1 MIVICPGCGK
11 EYSFDEVSLPAAGA
25 MGRCKACGTRFRI
38 DRPGQE
44 EQITCPAC
52 GFKQAGGSA
61 CLTCGLVFDKYKPRD
76 EEQAETPS
84 GATGRPRA
92 AGSIPDAL
100 PPAEEEKTFGGSMGG
115 PGGLK
120 PPPDEIRFSLGGS
133 FRFAW
138 TVVRGN
144 FLFLLA
150 VLLLA
155 MIISSIPDVLG
166 RILFAD
172 SVPARLLL
180 LFVSVFLQSVVTMGL
195 VRVSLLFVDGRE
207 ATFSDLFACASLFP
221 AYFLASVLYGLM
233 VFFGMLLLVVPGII
247 LAIKPGSRNRHVREH
262 PGDHDRTGLCVP
274 DPRQP
279 GGRIGSSLI
288 RLSSPIRQSITR
300 RSSGSRPPGYSVSP
314 IRGISAPSS
323 TAADPFKTRE
333 WRTFFQRS
341 HLLLLMK
348 YYTH

>member
-84 GATGRPRA
+84 GATGRPGA

-247 LAIKPGSRNRHVREH
+247 LAIKYMFYSYAVVDRELG
-262 PGDHDRTGLCVP
+262 PVE
-274 DPRQP
+274 
-279 GGRIGSSLI
+279 SLK
-288 RLSSPIRQSITR
+288 
-300 RSSGSRPPGYSVSP
+300 RSSTITSGAKLELFMFILLVLCANIAGALALGIGMFVSIP
-314 IRGISAPSS
+314 VTMIALAYVYRTLDSQVEESA
-323 TAADPFKTRE
+323 AA
-333 WRTFFQRS
+333 
-341 HLLLLMK
+341 
-348 YYTH
+348 